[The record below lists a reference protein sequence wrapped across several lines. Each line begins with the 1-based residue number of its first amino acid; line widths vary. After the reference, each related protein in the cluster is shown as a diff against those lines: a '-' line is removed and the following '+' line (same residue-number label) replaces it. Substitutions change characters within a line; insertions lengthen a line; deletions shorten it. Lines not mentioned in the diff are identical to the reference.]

1 MTTYCTIQDVRD
13 EGVTTDQAAD
23 ERLARLIAR
32 ASAYIDLVT
41 GKTFEPTQTP
51 EGATIETPILIQEAA
66 IKLVIREL
74 PLLGDAAGQEDK
86 RRSRIV
92 SETTDDHD
100 YTLAEAAA
108 SGGFTGDPEIDGI
121 LAFFQAPPVVTGV

>member
-1 MTTYCTIQDVRD
+1 MTNYCTIQDVRD
-13 EGVTTDQAAD
+13 EGVTTEQATD

-41 GKTFEPTQTP
+41 GRTFEPTQ
-51 EGATIETPILIQEAA
+51 IPILIQEAA

-74 PLLGDAAGQEDK
+74 PLLGDAAGQEGK

-92 SETTDDHD
+92 SETTDGHS
-100 YTLAEAAA
+100 YTLAEATA
-108 SGGFTGDPEIDGI
+108 SGSFTGDPEIDGI
-121 LAFFQAPPVVTGV
+121 LALYQAPPVVTGV